1 MDNTL
6 FRFAHI
12 SDLHFFKLQ
21 WNPLQFFSK
30 RWLGNLN
37 LLFHRK
43 NALVPDGLT
52 TLFPVFHEKKVDAVL
67 ITGDLTTTTH
77 EDELL
82 LAKRFVDCLKAEN
95 FKVFTLPGN
104 HDQYTKKAFRE
115 KTFYQFFDAEYGS
128 EKTLIHRG
136 VQNLANGNVGA
147 SDLQQAQRLAKQSLC
162 NHKLDADSCK
172 DEDADEASGQLLNH
186 DVYNLKEDGLT
197 STYLGHE
204 WWLMALDTAVA
215 TSWFASTGYFSPELE
230 QKLEKAL
237 QEIPSNHRVILLNHF
252 PIFSNESPRKRLIR
266 KEALKKLL
274 ERFPKIKLF
283 LHGHTHRQS
292 IADLRSS
299 GLPIILD
306 SGSTAKKEGGTWNLI
321 DINASGCEVEVFENS
336 AQDGFW
342 QPISKSQF
350 KW

>member
-1 MDNTL
+1 M
-6 FRFAHI
+6 
-12 SDLHFFKLQ
+12 
-21 WNPLQFFSK
+21 
-30 RWLGNLN
+30 
-37 LLFHRK
+37 
-43 NALVPDGLT
+43 
-52 TLFPVFHEKKVDAVL
+52 

-104 HDQYTKKAFRE
+104 HDQYTKRAFRE
-115 KTFYQFFDAEYGS
+115 KKFYQFFDAEY
-128 EKTLIHRG
+128 
-136 VQNLANGNVGA
+136 
-147 SDLQQAQRLAKQSLC
+147 AQ
-162 NHKLDADSCK
+162 
-172 DEDADEASGQLLNH
+172 ETTFT
-186 DVYNLKEDGLT
+186 LKEDGLT
-197 STYLGHE
+197 AAYLGHE
-204 WWLMALDTAVA
+204 WWLVALDTAVA
-215 TSWFASTGYFSPELE
+215 TSWISSTGYFSPELE

-237 QEIPSNHRVILLNHF
+237 REIPSSHRVILLNHF

-321 DINASGCEVEVFENS
+321 DINASGCEIEVFENS